1 MIEKTFRI
9 LKSIAANNGKTID
22 TISAD
27 TGIPRSSVQR
37 ILQSLIKEG
46 IIASKPKYG
55 YILTPLLLTIAIS
68 DKNKFSLLDLA
79 IPVMREI
86 SEKTRETVSLNII
99 SGYERICIFR
109 IEGDLEITRNIKI
122 GEKAPLFIGSA
133 GKIIASGL
141 SVKET
146 EKILEKYLETN
157 VIQAEEIEKIKKN
170 INQVKLDGFAVSSG
184 ERLQGSASMAVPI
197 KDALGNIVASLSIAS
212 IKARFTEENKE
223 KFLKLLLKGS
233 QEISSEFGFFL

>member
-1 MIEKTFRI
+1 
-9 LKSIAANNGKTID
+9 
-22 TISAD
+22 
-27 TGIPRSSVQR
+27 
-37 ILQSLIKEG
+37 
-46 IIASKPKYG
+46 
-55 YILTPLLLTIAIS
+55 
-68 DKNKFSLLDLA
+68 
-79 IPVMREI
+79 MREI